1 MRIAIVTGATRGI
14 GHAVAI
20 ELAKAGVAIAVVARD
35 ETACSAVVEEIRSM
49 GGNAM
54 PFVCDLS
61 HALARSKLVPS
72 IASAMG
78 APTLFI
84 HAAARIYAP
93 TKLQFVE
100 DNEVLASL
108 ETDLIAAIAISRD
121 TLGYM
126 LEARFGRIVYIGSV
140 AAKTGV
146 AGGTLY
152 ATAKAGLEGLARGI
166 ALDYSRRGI
175 TANVVSVAFAET
187 ERLAERINGD
197 AEARARIERATAT
210 RSIPTASEVA
220 ASVAFLCSEQNKHIT
235 GTVLEV
241 TAGGHLNNLW

>member
-1 MRIAIVTGATRGI
+1 MRVAIVTGATRGI
-14 GHAVAI
+14 GRAVAI
-20 ELAKAGVAIAVVARD
+20 TLAKSDVAVAVVARD
-35 ETACSAVVEEIRSM
+35 AAACDKVATEIRAL
-49 GGNAM
+49 GGTAM
-54 PFVCDLS
+54 PFSCDV
-61 HALARSKLVPS
+61 ADPIARAKLVPS
-72 IASAMG
+72 VAEMIG
-78 APTLFI
+78 PPTIFV
-84 HAAARIYAP
+84 HAAARVYAP
-93 TKLQFVE
+93 TKLQFV
-100 DNEVLASL
+100 DDVEVASSL
-108 ETDLIAAIAISRD
+108 ETDLVAAIILSRD
-121 TLGYM
+121 TLAYM

-187 ERLAERINGD
+187 ERLASRINGD
-197 AEARARIERATAT
+197 PESRARIERATAT
-210 RSIPTASEVA
+210 RSIPEASEVA
-220 ASVAFLCSEQNKHIT
+220 GCVAFLCSEQNKHTT